1 MTAPRV
7 LSVIH
12 APHLGGPQRRNL
24 ALARQFA
31 ASGAADLIVALP
43 EGPGAHA
50 LRAAGVDVRA
60 VPLGRLRAR
69 PDPRVQLATLVGW
82 PGDVARISALIRATQ
97 ADVVL
102 LNGLAN
108 PQAALAARRTGAAL
122 VWQILDTRTPPAL
135 ARLLRPCVRAW
146 ADCVM
151 TTGTVLAAQQL
162 GVDPAGEVGPLQGR
176 VVSFAPPVDAERFRP
191 DPALRAAA
199 RAELGVAGRPVVGM
213 IANLTPQKGHD
224 AFLDAAAALRRTRPD
239 VAFIWLGARL
249 AGQEAYADR
258 LARRAQALGLADL
271 AVRAPGARVHLL
283 AQAFD
288 VAWLTSPLRSEGI
301 PTAAGEA
308 MALARPLAGFRVGA
322 LTDLVPPDQH
332 ALLHRPGDAAS
343 LAATTARLLA
353 DPSAR
358 AAIGAAARRAAQ
370 RVCDPRQCAA
380 AHLQAFEIALGHR
393 FETSGGSN
401 RQSQLA
407 ARERLEGFNQMPE
420 NYTERAG
427 QADVQDGCRRGRQT
441 RSHAEAKERA

>member
-1 MTAPRV
+1 MTAARV

-24 ALARQFA
+24 ALAQEFA
-31 ASGAADLIVALP
+31 ASGAAHLTVVLP

-69 PDPRVQLATLVGW
+69 PDLRVQLATLAGW
-82 PGDVARISALIRATQ
+82 PGDVGRISALIRETR

-122 VWQILDTRTPPAL
+122 VWQLLDTRTPPAL

-146 ADCVM
+146 ADSVM
-151 TTGTVLAAQQL
+151 ATGTTLAKQQL
-162 GVDPAGEVGPLQGR
+162 GVDPTGETGPLQGR
-176 VVSFAPPVDAERFRP
+176 VVSFAPPVDAAHFCP
-191 DPALRAAA
+191 DPAQRAAA
-199 RAELGVAGRPVVGM
+199 RAELGVTGRPVVGM

-239 VAFIWLGARL
+239 VAFVWLGARF
-249 AGQEAYADR
+249 AGQTAYADR
-258 LARRAQALGLADL
+258 LARRAHALGLGDL
-271 AVRAPGARVHLL
+271 VVQAPGARVHLL

-288 VAWLTSPLRSEGI
+288 VAWLTSPARSEGI

-322 LTDLVPPDQH
+322 LTELVPRDQH
-332 ALLHRPGDAAS
+332 ALLHPPGDTAG

-353 DPSAR
+353 DPAAR

-370 RVCDPRQCAA
+370 RVCDPGQCAV
-380 AHLQAFEIALGHR
+380 AHLQAFEIALAHR
-393 FETSGGSN
+393 FARPVRWTS
-401 RQSQLA
+401 QSQLPVGDC
-407 ARERLEGFNQMPE
+407 LEGFNQMPE
-420 NYTERAG
+420 NYAERAG
-427 QADVQDGCRRGRQT
+427 RSDVQDGRGRDRKT
-441 RSHAEAKERA
+441 RPHAEAKERA